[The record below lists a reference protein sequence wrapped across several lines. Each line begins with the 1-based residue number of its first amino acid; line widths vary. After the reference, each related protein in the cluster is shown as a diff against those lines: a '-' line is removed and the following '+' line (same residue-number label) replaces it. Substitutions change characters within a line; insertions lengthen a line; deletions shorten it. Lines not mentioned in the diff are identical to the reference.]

1 MESTAFR
8 GFFRDNGVRHA
19 EVLTVKSFDAKLQ
32 N

>member
-8 GFFRDNGVRHA
+8 GFFRDNGIRHGG
-19 EVLTVKSFDAKLQ
+19 VLTIKSFDAKLQ